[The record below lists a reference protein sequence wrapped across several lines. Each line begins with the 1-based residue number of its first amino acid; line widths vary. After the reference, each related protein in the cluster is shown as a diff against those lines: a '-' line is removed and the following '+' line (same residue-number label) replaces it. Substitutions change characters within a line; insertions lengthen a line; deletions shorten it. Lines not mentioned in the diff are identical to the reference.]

1 MPTRDEMVAA
11 FQWAAD
17 ALRSGAIPD
26 NDLFLVLAG
35 HFTQTA
41 QTTATR
47 LMVANRQPVT
57 GLLPN
62 AAMAIA
68 IGTTTRNLN
77 QHKDPIKQFLKAKGL
92 RSHPN
97 ADDRKIPTGKPGRR
111 ADGFTSQEIQ
121 AVAYQVNTIGTLME
135 AFPLDRRHK
144 AGRKRHT

>member
-1 MPTRDEMVAA
+1 MNEQLELYVPTVLALCRGDPDCIRDLMEMSIAA
-11 FQWAAD
+11 AIAQAD
-17 ALRSGAIPD
+17 AP
-26 NDLFLVLAG
+26 
-35 HFTQTA
+35 
-41 QTTATR
+41 
-47 LMVANRQPVT
+47 RQPQPA
-57 GLLPN
+57 GDLPGDLLPN

-68 IGTTTRNLN
+68 IGTTTGNLN

-121 AVAYQVNTIGTLME
+121 AVAYQINTIGTLME
-135 AFPLDRRHK
+135 AFPPGRRHK